1 MNNFTQKEIRLVLKE
16 YNFYDKQGKKINLIQ
31 ESKDRTRFNNVG
43 AIPFYRLI
51 EDLKKD
57 YYYFNV
63 ACVFKMVEN
72 LEKIIGDIKIERVG
86 S

>member
-16 YNFYDKQGKKINLIQ
+16 YNFYDKQGDKINLL
-31 ESKDRTRFNNVG
+31 ELSKAKTRFNNSEAV
-43 AIPFYRLI
+43 PFYRLVS
-51 EDLKKD
+51 ELSKE
-57 YYYFNV
+57 YYYFNS

-86 S
+86 F

>member
-16 YNFYDKQGKKINLIQ
+16 YNFYDKQGDKINLL
-31 ESKDRTRFNNVG
+31 ELSKVKTRFNNSEAV
-43 AIPFYRLI
+43 PFYRLVSN
-51 EDLKKD
+51 LKNK
-57 YYYFNV
+57 YYHFNS

-86 S
+86 F